1 MKVGIIGA
9 GIGGIATAV
18 RLAARGHTVEVFEA
32 NAQAGG
38 KLSQFDLGD
47 FRFDAG
53 PSLFTMPQYVEEL
66 FAVAGENAADYFTY
80 ERIPIVCHYFWNDK
94 QTLLAHA
101 DPSDFSDEAATV
113 LGVPAQVVADFLKRS
128 RLKYH
133 LTGRI
138 FLEHSLHRAATW
150 LNCRVV
156 RALFHLPKFDIFS
169 SMHRTN
175 KRALKHPRLVQLFDR
190 FATYNGSNP
199 YRASGMLTVIPHFE
213 HGIGAFYPH
222 GGMYAI
228 TQSLVKLAI
237 RLGVKFHFN
246 TPVQEIIVADGRAAA
261 LRTPEATLPFD
272 RIVSNMD
279 VFFTYSK
286 LLPNALHPKR
296 ILAQEK
302 STSAI
307 IFYWGIRQKFGQLG
321 LHNIFFAD
329 DYRAEFDYLQQGELW
344 HDPTIYINI
353 TSKLTSTDAPP
364 DAENWFVM
372 VNAPYI
378 AGQDWDKLV
387 AETRERTLQK
397 LSNILDVNLRDL
409 VVCEDTLDPRT
420 IQSRTQSHL
429 GALYGTS
436 SNHPMSAFLR
446 HPNQSNYL
454 RDLYFCGG
462 SVHPG
467 GGIPLALLSAKI
479 VDDLMH
485 TS

>member
-18 RLAARGHTVEVFEA
+18 RLAARGHEVEIFEA
-32 NAQAGG
+32 NAFAGG
-38 KLSQFDLGD
+38 KLSQFDLDG
-47 FRFDAG
+47 FRFDTG
-53 PSLFTMPQYVEEL
+53 PSLFTMPHYVDEL
-66 FAVAGENAADYFTY
+66 FTLAGEDPASSFTY
-80 ERIPIVCHYFWNDK
+80 ERVPIVCHYFWNDK

-101 DPSDFSDEAATV
+101 DPTAFSAAAAQAFGVAPSLVSDALV
-113 LGVPAQVVADFLKRS
+113 RS
-128 RLKYH
+128 ELKYN

-150 LNCRVV
+150 LNRHVA
-156 RALFHLPKFDIFS
+156 RALLSLPKFDLFNT
-169 SMHRTN
+169 MHRAN
-175 KRALKHPRLVQLFDR
+175 ERALKHPRLVQLFDR

-199 YRASGMLTVIPHFE
+199 YRANGMLTVIPHFE

-228 TQSLVKLAI
+228 TQSLTKLAT
-237 RLGVKFHFN
+237 RLGATFHFN
-246 TPVQEIIVADGRAAA
+246 SLVQEIIVHDGRATA
-261 LRTPEATLPFD
+261 LRVGGETHYFD

-286 LLPNALHPKR
+286 LLPNAKQPKR

-307 IFYWGIRQKFGQLG
+307 IFYWGISKQFEQLG

-329 DYRAEFDYLQQGELW
+329 DYRAEFEYLQRGELW
-344 HDPTIYINI
+344 HDPTVYINI
-353 TSKLTSTDAPP
+353 TSKLTPSDAPP
-364 DAENWFVM
+364 NAENWFVM
-372 VNAPYI
+372 VNAPYV
-378 AGQDWDKLV
+378 AGQDWDTLV
-387 AETRERTLQK
+387 AQTRARTLDK
-397 LSNILDVNLRDL
+397 LSGILGVDLRAHL
-409 VVCEDTLDPRT
+409 VCEDTLDPRT
-420 IQSRTQSHL
+420 IQSRTLSHL

-436 SNHPMSAFLR
+436 SNHAMAAFLR
-446 HPNQSNYL
+446 HPNRSSFL

-479 VDDLMH
+479 VDEEMH
-485 TS
+485 TA